1 MQFYRGDTRRME
13 KKMEATKLLF
23 RGLYRL
29 DRDNGKENGSY
40 DLAFHKGYIG
50 SMAQENGAELFR
62 VQEPD
67 PGPSLLPYTWTP
79 IGANKTLQWPWWAL
93 LCT

>member
-1 MQFYRGDTRRME
+1 
-13 KKMEATKLLF
+13 MEATKLLF

-50 SMAQENGAELFR
+50 SMAKESGSDYSGFR
-62 VQEPD
+62 NQIRVHPCSDIRGHLSEQVQEYSGFVGTTMY
-67 PGPSLLPYTWTP
+67 PGPRPSIYPP
-79 IGANKTLQWPWWAL
+79 STLN
-93 LCT
+93 